1 MLTSE
6 LKQSIDTLWQSFWSN
21 GMQDHIA
28 TLKHISYL
36 LFIKKLEDTENNKI
50 IAAKDA
56 KKKYE
61 SIFDNNEPMRWSVW
75 KNYEGRKMLSH
86 VRDKVFPFI
95 KNIKSNGKL
104 HLDLGESNFEI
115 TSPILL
121 QNAVQVIDELS
132 ISEQNQDTQGDIY
145 EHITSFLKTAGLN
158 GQFRTPRHIIRM
170 MVSLVDPD
178 VHQKI
183 CDPAC
188 GTGGFIINA
197 YQHILKK
204 YTSKNLLKVDSDGIA
219 SNLIGDKLSD
229 KQREFLLN

>member
-1 MLTSE
+1 MLTSD
-6 LKQSIDTLWQSFWSN
+6 LKQSIDALWQSFWSN
-21 GMQDHIA
+21 GMQDHLNA
-28 TLKHISYL
+28 LKHISYL

-121 QNAVQVIDELS
+121 QNAVQVID
-132 ISEQNQDTQGDIY
+132 
-145 EHITSFLKTAGLN
+145 
-158 GQFRTPRHIIRM
+158 
-170 MVSLVDPD
+170 
-178 VHQKI
+178 
-183 CDPAC
+183 
-188 GTGGFIINA
+188 
-197 YQHILKK
+197 
-204 YTSKNLLKVDSDGIA
+204 
-219 SNLIGDKLSD
+219 
-229 KQREFLLN
+229 